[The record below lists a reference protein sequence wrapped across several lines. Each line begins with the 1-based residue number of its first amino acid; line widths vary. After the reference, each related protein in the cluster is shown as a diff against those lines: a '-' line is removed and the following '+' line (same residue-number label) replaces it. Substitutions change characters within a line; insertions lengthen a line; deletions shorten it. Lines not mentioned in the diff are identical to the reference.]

1 MKAGTCYLAKST
13 LANADRVS
21 SRRTQHWCDWDLNY
35 IVMVVVVE
43 LPQAPEDD
51 PQKR

>member
-1 MKAGTCYLAKST
+1 MFIQHVRPPDVLTTELSGS
-13 LANADRVS
+13 AD
-21 SRRTQHWCDWDLNY
+21 
-35 IVMVVVVE
+35 VVVIV